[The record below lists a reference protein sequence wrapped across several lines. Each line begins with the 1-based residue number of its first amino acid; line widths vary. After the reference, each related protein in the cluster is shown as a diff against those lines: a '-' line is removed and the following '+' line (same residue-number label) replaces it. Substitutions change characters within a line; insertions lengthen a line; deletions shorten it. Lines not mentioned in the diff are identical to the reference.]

1 MLRPED
7 QDRVAVQLNRKE
19 GIAAAGCWTLPRV
32 SSSTMTLPDERLRA
46 LHAAREFLLALLTP
60 SETPKV
66 PRDIRRWA
74 SRVLK
79 HYPGEYDI
87 DRLSSH
93 PLLRKERTT

>member
-1 MLRPED
+1 
-7 QDRVAVQLNRKE
+7 
-19 GIAAAGCWTLPRV
+19 
-32 SSSTMTLPDERLRA
+32 MTLPDERLRA
-46 LHAAREFLLALLTP
+46 LFLAREFLVALLTP